1 MNTAEQS
8 ASIDEIVNQA
18 EKLPK
23 EKAKRSISWEMTHF
37 RDLLGFGG
45 MKDFLIM
52 TAGALLITIGIYFFK
67 FPNNFSIGGVSGLSV
82 IFAQFIGPVSPG
94 NIVMILNILLL
105 IVGYAIFGKSF
116 GFRTA
121 YVSLLTSALVQFLE
135 WIYPL
140 TEPLTNQPTLEL
152 MFAVILPGLGS
163 ALLFYI
169 GASSGG
175 TDVIAM
181 VLRKY
186 TSLDIGRSLL
196 ISDIIITVLAFSY
209 GVETGLFS
217 IMGLFLKTTVI
228 DFIIEGLKTHKSF
241 SIVTTHP
248 VQICSFIMNTLHR
261 GATISTARGAY
272 TNEER
277 FLILTIMSRREAVLL
292 QRFVQEEDPHAFI
305 SITNTSSIIGKG
317 FRGEF

>member
-1 MNTAEQS
+1 
-8 ASIDEIVNQA
+8 
-18 EKLPK
+18 
-23 EKAKRSISWEMTHF
+23 MT
-37 RDLLGFGG
+37 
-45 MKDFLIM
+45 
-52 TAGALLITIGIYFFK
+52 
-67 FPNNFSIGGVSGLSV
+67 
-82 IFAQFIGPVSPG
+82 SP
-94 NIVMILNILLL
+94 
-105 IVGYAIFGKSF
+105 
-116 GFRTA
+116 
-121 YVSLLTSALVQFLE
+121 LTS
-135 WIYPL
+135 
-140 TEPLTNQPTLEL
+140 QPTLEL

-175 TDVIAM
+175 TDIIAM

-186 TSLDIGRSLL
+186 TQFDIGRSLL
-196 ISDIIITVLAFSY
+196 ISDIVITLLAFSY

-277 FLILTIMSRREAVLL
+277 FLILTIMNRREAVLL
-292 QRFVQEEDPHAFI
+292 QRFVKEEDPHAFI

>member
-1 MNTAEQS
+1 MKS
-8 ASIDEIVNQA
+8 A
-18 EKLPK
+18 EKPAHEQANQGSQSSQK
-23 EKAKRSISWEMTHF
+23 KATRRSSWELSHF
-37 RDLLGFGG
+37 TELLGFGG
-45 MKDFLIM
+45 IKDFTIM
-52 TAGALLITIGIYFFK
+52 TLGAALVAIGIYFFK

-82 IFAQFIGPVSPG
+82 VFAKFIPNISAG
-94 NIVMILNILLL
+94 NIIMILNVLLL
-105 IVGYAIFGKSF
+105 IVGYAIFGKNF
-116 GFRTA
+116 GIRTA
-121 YVSLLTSALVQFLE
+121 YCSLLSSGLVQLLE
-135 WIYPL
+135 IIYPMSQ
-140 TEPLTNQPTLEL
+140 PLTAQPTLEL

-169 GASSGG
+169 GASTGG
-175 TDVIAM
+175 TDIIAM
-181 VLRKY
+181 ILRKY

-196 ISDIIITVLAFSY
+196 VSDIVITLLAFNF
-209 GVETGLFS
+209 GAETGLFS
-217 IMGLFLKTTVI
+217 VMGLFLKTTAI

-248 VQICSFIMNTLHR
+248 VQICAFIMNTLKR

-277 FLILTIMSRREAVLL
+277 YLVLTIMNRREAILL
-292 QRFVQEEDPHAFI
+292 QRFVKEEDPHAFV